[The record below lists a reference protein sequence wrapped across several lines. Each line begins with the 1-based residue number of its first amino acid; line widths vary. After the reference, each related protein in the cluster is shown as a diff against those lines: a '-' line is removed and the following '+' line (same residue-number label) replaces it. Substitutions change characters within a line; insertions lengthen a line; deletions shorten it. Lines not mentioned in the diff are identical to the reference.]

1 MDLEGAVRNALGQ
14 RTDLRST
21 KKNLETSDITIRSL
35 ENQTMPQLDF
45 IGQLNLAG
53 RAGIGIPQ
61 RDPITGDDH
70 RAPGGG
76 YIDALRGVGAFDAPT
91 WNVRL
96 QFSYPIG
103 TSAQRRPTS
112 RVSGCSRSRPKRRL
126 KATELQIATEVTAA
140 ALAVRN
146 SLEAMQAA
154 TGVARAVRSSGS
166 KRRRQVRRQGM
177 ATNFE
182 VVQAQRDLNDA
193 RNSELRQQLNY
204 QRALVDF
211 QRVQITR

>member
-1 MDLEGAVRNALGQ
+1 M
-14 RTDLRST
+14 TDISLRAQH
-21 KKNLETSDITIRSL
+21 
-35 ENQTMPQLDF
+35 NQTLPDLQLV
-45 IGQLNLAG
+45 GTYNLAG
-53 RAGIGIPQ
+53 QGGTQID
-61 RDPITGDDH
+61 RDRLTGDILQTF
-70 RAPGGG
+70 PGGYG
-76 YIDALRGVGAFDAPT
+76 DALRALRGWDAPT
-91 WNVRL
+91 WNVQL
-96 QFSYPIG
+96 QFAYPIG
-103 TSAQRRPTS
+103 TSAQEANLARQQLLRQQTES
-112 RVSGCSRSRPKRRL
+112 TV

-154 TGVARAVRSSGS
+154 TASRELSEQRLAAAQS
-166 KRRRQVRRQGM
+166 KYDVGM